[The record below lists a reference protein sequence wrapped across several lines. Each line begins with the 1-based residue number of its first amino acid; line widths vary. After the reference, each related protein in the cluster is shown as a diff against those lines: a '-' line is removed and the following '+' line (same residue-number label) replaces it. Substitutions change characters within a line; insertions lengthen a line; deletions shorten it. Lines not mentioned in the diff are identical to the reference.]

1 MFGIIIGAHGDFGEA
16 LKKSAEMIAG
26 EQEFLLAA
34 GICEGEGPNDI
45 IKKYEAAIAT
55 LNERGAGNRIIFLND
70 LYGGGPYNAA
80 CRLVAKND
88 DYGIVT
94 GANLPMVLELLN
106 EELVENMTVKAL
118 LEKCRDVGE
127 LGVQIFHKEL
137 ID

>member
-16 LKKSAEMIAG
+16 LKKTAEMIAG

-34 GICEGEGPNDI
+34 GIYEGEGPSDI
-45 IKKYEAAIAT
+45 LKKYEDAIKT
-55 LNERGAGNRIIFLND
+55 LNERGANNRIIFLND
-70 LYGGGPYNAA
+70 LFGGSPYNAA

-106 EELVENMTVKAL
+106 EELVENMSIKEL
-118 LEKCRDVGE
+118 IEKCRDVGE

-137 ID
+137 VG

>member
-16 LKKSAEMIAG
+16 LKKTAEMIAG

-34 GICEGEGPNDI
+34 GIYEGEGPSDI
-45 IKKYEAAIAT
+45 LKKYEDAIKT
-55 LNERGAGNRIIFLND
+55 LNERGANNRIIFLND
-70 LYGGGPYNAA
+70 LFGGSPYNAA

-106 EELVENMTVKAL
+106 EELVENMSVKEL
-118 LEKCRDVGE
+118 IEKCRDVGE

-137 ID
+137 VG